1 MLLIDTPHA
10 VSSFLRPL
18 SLLAAIPAILVLAAC
33 APRETLVEQGN
44 RTQTLHRSIGPDL
57 TDLDPHLASSLG
69 DIHVLSALFEGLVG
83 EDPKTLAPVPG
94 VALRWEVS
102 ADLLTYTF
110 HLRPDAKW
118 SDGRPLVATDF
129 VASVRRALAP
139 ALGAPNAELLYPVLN
154 AEAYHKA
161 RLADFAEVGIRATD
175 THVLRITLEYP
186 AAHFLSLLTHPV
198 WFPVPLHAISAAGP
212 ADARGNRWASD
223 PATFE
228 GNGPFVLRDWRRGQ
242 VIVAEANPTYWDS
255 TTVKLRAVHFHAY
268 DSVDAEER
276 AFRAGQLHLTESLPA
291 GRVEAWRAEAPEK
304 LRTDAFLDAYFYRIN
319 TTRPVLNDVRVR
331 QALSLALD
339 REALVSALLKGGQR
353 PATAFVPPGTGGYE
367 PPRNSL
373 PHAPDAA
380 RARLAEAGYPEGRG
394 LPVFELL
401 YNTSENHR
409 RIAEAIQQQ
418 WRAVGIQTR
427 LVNQEFAALLQ
438 ARRAG
443 DFQLLRSSWVADFD
457 DPVSFLALFTKDS
470 ANNFTGWHN
479 PDYDRA
485 LYKADRT
492 ADVAI
497 RHALFREAET
507 ILLRESPILP
517 LYVNTHVFLT
527 HPAVRGWHPTL
538 LDRHPL
544 KHVSLDAGP

>member
-1 MLLIDTPHA
+1 MPSFPRLPRLLSA
-10 VSSFLRPL
+10 L
-18 SLLAAIPAILVLAAC
+18 SALIAAFALAAC
-33 APRETLVEQGN
+33 APRETLVDQGN

-57 TDLDPHLASSLG
+57 SDLDPHLAYSLG

-94 VALRWEVS
+94 VATRWEVS
-102 ADLLTYTF
+102 ADALTYTF
-110 HLRPDAKW
+110 HLRPDARW
-118 SDGRPLVATDF
+118 SDGRPLVAADF
-129 VASVRRALAP
+129 VSSARRALSP
-139 ALGAPNAELLYPVLN
+139 ALGARSAELLYPVLN
-154 AEAYHKA
+154 AEAYHKT

-198 WFPVPLHAISAAGP
+198 WFPVPLHAVAAAGA
-212 ADARGNRWASD
+212 ADARDNRWASD
-223 PATFE
+223 PRTFV

-242 VIVAEANPTYWDS
+242 VIVAEANPAYWDAA
-255 TTVKLRAVHFHAY
+255 TVKLRAVHFHAY
-268 DSVDAEER
+268 ESVDAEER

-319 TTRPVLNDVRVR
+319 TTRPVLNDARVR
-331 QALSLALD
+331 RALSLAID

-353 PATAFVPPGTGGYE
+353 PATGFVPPGTGGYE
-367 PPRNSL
+367 PPSL
-373 PHAPDAA
+373 LRHDLAAA
-380 RARLAEAGYPEGRG
+380 RALLAEAGHPEGRG

-418 WRAVGIQTR
+418 WRAAGIQIR
-427 LVNQEFAALLQ
+427 LINQENASLFE
-438 ARRAG
+438 ARDTG
-443 DFQLLRSSWVADFD
+443 DFQILRSSWVADFD

-470 ANNFTGWHN
+470 AYNFTGWSD
-479 PDYDRA
+479 PAYDRA
-485 LYKADRT
+485 LYEAARAPDT
-492 ADVAI
+492 AT
-497 RHALFREAET
+497 RHALYRQAET
-507 ILLRESPILP
+507 RLLEAAPILP
-517 LYVNTHVFLT
+517 IYVNTHVFLI

-544 KHVSLDAGP
+544 KHVSLEPAP